1 MAAQPDLM
9 QGCGDF
15 GDSAILTVAWTGL
28 DNTMCFFN
36 AMGVMVVGFSFP
48 QSTGDQ
54 ETLSFNFL
62 LLVC

>member
-1 MAAQPDLM
+1 MACQPDPI

-15 GDSAILTVAWTGL
+15 GESAILTVAQTGL

-36 AMGVMVVGFSFP
+36 AVGETVVGFSFP
-48 QSTGDQ
+48 PSIGDQ
-54 ETLSFNFL
+54 AGLSFNFL